1 METRTYEREK
11 LYKEIWAEPM
21 TKVAKRYGISDV
33 ALRKNCKK
41 LNIPTPPNGYWAKVQ
56 AGQKTKIPPLPKS
69 KGPDKIIVEEKPNI
83 SSKIKRSEILLFL
96 SEEQKQTV
104 MEFVSIVTVPDILTN
119 PHELIKDTI
128 QYFKS
133 RKESTKP
140 STSRVMNFCISNEQK
155 DRAYRILNTLF
166 VSLEHLGYS
175 VEIKAPN
182 AQHYRNYE
190 PRLCDNIT
198 YINLERDS
206 VPIKFREK
214 QLKIQ
219 HEPTKEEIAKQRKG
233 PFYIPPYDYVSTGIF
248 TFEIDEYHC
257 RRKRWHDTD
266 NRKIE
271 NQIGEIIIWLMEAVQ
286 VVKTKREEHELEAKR
301 RLEEELERKKLEK
314 IRKHETELVELLEK
328 LSSDSDKAE
337 KIRGFTKR
345 IELKCQEIT
354 DLEKRKQVQSFIRWA
369 RDKADWIDPLIAK
382 EDEILGGGEYL
393 FDLIEWED

>member
-56 AGQKTKIPPLPKS
+56 AGQKTKIPPLPRS
-69 KGPDKIIVEEKPNI
+69 RGIDKIVVEEKLNI
-83 SSKIKRSEILLFL
+83 SCKLIKSEILLFL
-96 SEEQKQTV
+96 SKEQRQTV
-104 MEFVSIVTVPDILTN
+104 MEFISTVTVPDKLIN

-133 RKESTKP
+133 RKESTRP
-140 STSRVMNFCISNEQK
+140 STSRVMNFDITDEQK
-155 DRAYRILNTLF
+155 ERAYRILNTLF
-166 VSLEHLGYS
+166 VSIGHFGYS
-175 VEIKAPN
+175 VQIKAPN

-198 YINLERDS
+198 YINLERDC

-257 RRKRWHDTD
+257 KRKRWHDTD

-286 VVKTKREEHELEAKR
+286 VVKTKREESELEAKR
-301 RLEEELERKKLEK
+301 KLEEKLERDRKEK
-314 IRKHETELVELLEK
+314 IEKHETELLETFEELA
-328 LSSDSDKAE
+328 SDSDRAE
-337 KIRGFTKR
+337 KIRRFAKR
-345 IELKCQEIT
+345 IELKCEEIT
-354 DLEKRKQVQSFIRWA
+354 DAEKRKQVLSFIKWA
-369 RDKADWIDPLIAK
+369 RDKADWIDPLIEK
-382 EDEILGGGEYL
+382 EDEILGGREYL
-393 FDLIEWED
+393 FDLLEWED